1 MFYTTLTQPIEEK
14 QITFLNATLAV
25 DARPVEEMYIGR
37 HLDSVPQLAGEAVM
51 GVLHPGGKVTINDGK
66 SRIELH
72 TGDQILIT
80 HLVD

>member
-1 MFYTTLTQPIEEK
+1 
-14 QITFLNATLAV
+14 
-25 DARPVEEMYIGR
+25 MYIGR

>member
-1 MFYTTLTQPIEEK
+1 MPG
-14 QITFLNATLAV
+14 
-25 DARPVEEMYIGR
+25 PVEEMYIGR